1 MKALAGWLLNDDA
14 LTAVTLTLW
23 TVENV
28 SPREVEEIDDFTTQS
43 PWALVT
49 EVITFAVKNQL

>member
-1 MKALAGWLLNDDA
+1 MTLGWLLNDDA

-28 SPREVEEIDDFTTQS
+28 SPREVEEIDDFTTQG

>member
-1 MKALAGWLLNDDA
+1 MKAPAGWLLNDDA

-28 SPREVEEIDDFTTQS
+28 SPREVEEIDDFTTQG
-43 PWALVT
+43 PWTLAT